1 MTINKA
7 AGACPSYSNA
17 GYMQLY
23 NYLYNLMKMNKKKK
37 KKGVN
42 PQFLV
47 SHHGNDGIAI
57 MLMIIITIIITTYQ

>member
-7 AGACPSYSNA
+7 TGACPPYSHA
-17 GYMQLY
+17 GYIQLY
-23 NYLYNLMKMNKKKK
+23 CNLMEKNNKKK
-37 KKGVN
+37 KKGVD

-47 SHHGNDGIAI
+47 NHNSNDGIAI

>member
-7 AGACPSYSNA
+7 AGACPPYSNA

-23 NYLYNLMKMNKKKK
+23 TYLYNLMKKNKNKK

-47 SHHGNDGIAI
+47 DHHGIAI